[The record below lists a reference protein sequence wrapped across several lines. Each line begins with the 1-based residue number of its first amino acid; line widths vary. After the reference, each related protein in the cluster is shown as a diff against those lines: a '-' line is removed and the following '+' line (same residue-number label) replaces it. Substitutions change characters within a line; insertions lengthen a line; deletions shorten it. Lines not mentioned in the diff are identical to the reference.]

1 MSGLLVRHGWPLA
14 LMLCAD
20 RVPIVSTHFRVRRPK
35 RALPIPGN
43 DRICITSS
51 CPRQSVC
58 SVHAASNS
66 VGSLYLS
73 LRTMMAQAIRAI
85 FWRAVDHEGEVLEKL
100 TRISPSAP
108 AGKPSTPYASLFSC
122 STRTYRQWS
131 QWCVSVYT
139 TRADLPLFSRS
150 SIPTRHGGSFWTARN
165 AEPVDPAIDNPP
177 QWC

>member
-1 MSGLLVRHGWPLA
+1 
-14 LMLCAD
+14 MLCAD

-122 STRTYRQWS
+122 STRTYGQWS

-139 TRADLPLFSRS
+139 TRADLPLFPDPRSQPGTAAASGQHVMQSRS
-150 SIPTRHGGSFWTARN
+150 IRRSGQPTSMVLSHG
-165 AEPVDPAIDNPP
+165 
-177 QWC
+177 